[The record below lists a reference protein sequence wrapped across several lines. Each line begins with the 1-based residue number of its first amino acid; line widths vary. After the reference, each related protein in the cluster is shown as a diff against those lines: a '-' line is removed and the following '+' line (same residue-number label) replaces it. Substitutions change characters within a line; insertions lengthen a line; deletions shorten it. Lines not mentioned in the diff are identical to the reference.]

1 MERKELKA
9 LRLNDGNPRI
19 IKDYKFQKLVKSI
32 LTFPEM
38 LALREVVVDETMTVL
53 GGNMRLRALL
63 HIAQMSEQELRQQL
77 KRFGAEQHTDY
88 WVAWHD
94 RPTADVKIARG
105 LTDEQKKEFIVKDN
119 VGYGEWDW
127 DMLANE
133 WDVEDLSDWGVDLPI
148 DWGEKAQE
156 RKDKEDGEMEEY
168 ERRKKE
174 FEERMASGELSEDD
188 EEYQA
193 FLEKFQAKKTT
204 DDCYTPELVYNA
216 VVKWVE
222 QEYWVSRNDFVRPF
236 YPGGDYQN
244 YDYPKNCIVV
254 DNPPFSILAEILNF
268 YKEKKIRFFLFAPS
282 LTLFSSSSSNSAA
295 AICTNSPI
303 VYANGASVA
312 TSFLTN
318 LEDKSIRLRS
328 APMLYKM
335 IETANDE
342 NLKQMRKELPKYTYP
357 DHIVTSAFVGR
368 LSKYGIDYSV
378 TTKQS
383 EPISALEHQKKEGK
397 AIYGKGYLVSEKAA
411 AEKAAAE
418 KAAAEKAAAEKAAAE
433 KAAAGKAAATRWQL
447 SDKER
452 EIVERLSKYD

>member
-1 MERKELKA
+1 MEKKDLKA

-63 HIAQMSEQELRQQL
+63 HIAQMCEQELRQQL
-77 KRFGAEQHTDY
+77 RQFGAEQHTDY

-119 VGYGEWDW
+119 VGYGEWDS

-148 DWGEKAQE
+148 DWGTSHTSSASSEKSDDE
-156 RKDKEDGEMEEY
+156 IYDE
-168 ERRKKE
+168 KKRE
-174 FEERMASGELSEDD
+174 FEERMAAGENVEED
-188 EEYQA
+188 EEYQE
-193 FLEKFQAKKTT
+193 FLKKFEAKKTT
-204 DDCYTPELVYNA
+204 DDCYTPELIYDA
-216 VVKWVE
+216 VVEWVE
-222 QEYWVSRNDFVRPF
+222 KEYNVKRKDFVRPF

-268 YKEKKIRFFLFAPS
+268 YNERKIKFFLFAPS
-282 LTLFSSSSSNSAA
+282 LTLFSSSSSST
-295 AICTNSPI
+295 AICTSVNI
-303 VYANGASVA
+303 TYANGAAVETA
-312 TSFLTN
+312 FLTN
-318 LEDKSIRLRS
+318 LGDRSIRLRS
-328 APMLYKM
+328 APSLYQAVKN
-335 IETANDE
+335 ANEE
-342 NLKQMRKELPKYTYP
+342 NLKSQKKELPKYTYP
-357 DHIVTSAFVGR
+357 DHIVTSTFVGR

-383 EPISALEHQKKEGK
+383 EPIAALESQKEAGK

-418 KAAAEKAAAEKAAAE
+418 KAVAEKAAAEKAAAE
-433 KAAAGKAAATRWQL
+433 KAAATRWQL

-452 EIVERLSKYD
+452 EIIERLSKYDI